1 MAEPSSVGKI
11 LPPHV
16 LAKARGLFPHIAQG
30 KVYLNHAATSP
41 LSLRVVEAM
50 TTHLH
55 ERSCGWIDN
64 YPDDVKKKDECR
76 GFVQKLIHAE
86 SPSRIALVG
95 STSEAL
101 NIVSSG
107 LPWQSGDRVILNEM
121 EFPANV
127 YPYLPLR
134 RRGVELDFLKCPDRK
149 ITPESIAAALTPRT
163 RVVALSAVQ
172 FLTGYRADMAAIGDL
187 CRQRGVFFVVDG
199 IQAVGGVQ
207 VDVQKMKIDALA
219 AGCQKWQMA
228 PHGTGFLYLTETL
241 QEKITPQH
249 VGWLAAHDP
258 WDFFNFDQPL
268 SASARR
274 YEGGT
279 LNIPGIWAMH
289 AALRTLLEFD
299 LTEIENHILALTQI
313 LTSELQN
320 LDGIELLSPIAAK
333 ERAGIVTIQLPAKID
348 VNAVLQHIS
357 AQKIT
362 ISLRDGKLRYSPHFY
377 NSPEEIKLA
386 FEATREACSASFKS
400 KM

>member
-1 MAEPSSVGKI
+1 MAEPFSTGKL
-11 LPPHV
+11 LPSRV
-16 LAKARGLFPHIAQG
+16 LTKARDLFPHIAQG

-41 LSLRVVEAM
+41 LSSRVVEAM

-86 SPSRIALVG
+86 SPDRIALVG
-95 STSEAL
+95 STSEAI

-107 LPWQSGDRVILNEM
+107 LPWQSGDRVVLNDM

-134 RRGVELDFLKCPDRK
+134 RRGVELDFIKCPDHK

-172 FLTGYRADMAAIGDL
+172 FLTGYRADMATIGDL
-187 CRQRGVFFVVDG
+187 CRRRGVFFVVDG

-228 PHGTGFLYLTETL
+228 PHGTGFLYLTEAL
-241 QEKITPQH
+241 QENINQQH
-249 VGWLAAHDP
+249 VGWLAAHNP

-268 SASARR
+268 AASARR

-289 AALRTLLEFD
+289 AAMRTLLEFC
-299 LTEIENHILALTQI
+299 LAEIENHILTLTQI
-313 LTSELQN
+313 LTGELQN
-320 LDGIELLSPIAAK
+320 LDGVELLSPVSPK

-348 VNAVLQHIS
+348 VNAVFQHII
-357 AQKIT
+357 AQNIT

-377 NSPEEIKLA
+377 NSPEEIMLA
-386 FEATREACSASFKS
+386 VAATREACRGSFRS